1 MDGWDSNP
9 FQILTS
15 IVAPAILTNAS
26 SVMALGTSNRFARTV
41 DRARALYA
49 ETTDETHA
57 ARLDHRLKLLQSA
70 EFRATLLV
78 RALTSFYLSVGSFS
92 AAALISLFGAVF
104 TLGHQSF
111 LQQASLYL
119 ALAAGIVGVGG
130 LVSGTSLLIWETR
143 RALQAL
149 LDEATHLY
157 DRPDAPLDAAAN

>member
-9 FQILTS
+9 FQVLTS

-49 ETTDETHA
+49 ETTREQNP
-57 ARLDHRLKLLQSA
+57 ARLDQRLKLLKSA

-78 RALTSFYLSVGSFS
+78 RALTGFYLSVGSFS

-104 TLGHQSF
+104 TMGHQPL

-119 ALAAGIVGVGG
+119 ALTAGIVGVAG
-130 LVSGTSLLIWETR
+130 LVTGTSLLVWETR

-157 DRPDAPLDAAAN
+157 DRPDAPTDAAAH